1 MKRWLFQNIGLKFLS
16 LIIAFAL
23 WAYVGSRQVLEQ
35 RVSLHLEF
43 ADMPAGM
50 TLDPNVHTNISVTL
64 VGRKDRVLDIDPQEL
79 HAVVSLK
86 NAQSGQKE
94 VTVHP
99 HIQPLPN
106 GVGVNTPDITVR
118 LMPIVDSLKKNKR
131 S

>member
-86 NAQSGQKE
+86 NAQSGQIE

>member
-64 VGRKDRVLDIDPQEL
+64 VGRKDRVLDIDPQVL
-79 HAVVSLK
+79 HALVSLK